1 MNDDDSDKT
10 QIAPSPVTPAK
21 PAEDDDKTVFGG
33 MPIVPETTAPPS
45 ELIAADEEATAPPV
59 SVPELAPTPEL
70 DPERTVFAL
79 AEPILDVADE
89 PAEEVTAPPVTSE
102 PELSSSVDVTTPP
115 ESAAEPEP
123 VVEEQAAQTPPPA
136 APMPIVPPPPGD
148 GGAVPI
154 GTVINNNYAIT
165 QLISAGGMGEVFRG
179 ENIHTGDAVAI
190 KIVLQSL
197 AHDEKIAA
205 LFKREAKVLCGLS
218 DQSIVSYYNF
228 LRDAELDRF
237 CLIMEFIDGIALS
250 DHVKEVAPLTRE
262 EAVRLLRRLAA
273 GLARA
278 HAMDVVHR
286 DLSPDNVMLRDG
298 NIDEAVLIDFGI
310 AKSSEMAES
319 TLHGQ
324 LAGKFKYISPE
335 QLGHFGGEIGP
346 RTDIYGLGLLMAAA
360 IRGEPIDMGSSVV
373 EAVDARRGIPD
384 LSDIDS
390 ALRPLIAHM
399 LEPDPVDRPHTMSD
413 IIALL
418 DDPSLMPEKYGAT
431 DGMISAGQ
439 SVRPNLSYTPSA
451 DQQTGLGQQSMVPN
465 HSVGEVSQSPFG
477 APSIVQPGQ
486 MLSQPGVNIAQPGQ
500 TTNQTREPKKKSGGG
515 FGAMVRWI
523 VLLGLVGGG
532 GYYVSQNPDLIF
544 PPEEVVEGDPLPD
557 PVEETAEGPLTRGSF
572 LAGYHEGE
580 CGFAER
586 IAAGPQAGTIATYSS
601 DATVFEGLLDAYEGL
616 FDARPSVQGNVLDV
630 VQCPV
635 ADLAK
640 ILALRPGSAP
650 VLTLD
655 SNVMESGGSIVGRL
669 SDRRGRPVWLALV
682 TTQGGVYNLTDR
694 LTEQADGSATF
705 SFALNAPEGSD
716 AQPQLLVAIAADA
729 PLIAAAAT
737 TDGAS
742 AASVMPLIEAEIVG
756 RDGAAGMTL
765 GYFDL
770 KP

>member
-1 MNDDDSDKT
+1 MTDDDPDKT
-10 QIAPSPVTPAK
+10 QIAPSAVTPPK
-21 PAEDDDKTVFGG
+21 PDVSDDRTVFGG
-33 MPIVPETTAPPS
+33 SPIVPETTAPPTS
-45 ELIAADEEATAPPV
+45 PD
-59 SVPELAPTPEL
+59 
-70 DPERTVFAL
+70 
-79 AEPILDVADE
+79 
-89 PAEEVTAPPVTSE
+89 VTAPPVA
-102 PELSSSVDVTTPP
+102 VDAPDRTIISTDAVTPSAVESDRTVMATTPP
-115 ESAAEPEP
+115 VMPAPVPVPAPDPEPVAAEPPKAAPEP
-123 VVEEQAAQTPPPA
+123 
-136 APMPIVPPPPGD
+136 APMPEPSPPPSD

-228 LRDAELDRF
+228 LRDADLDRF
-237 CLIMEFIDGIALS
+237 CLIMEFIDGVALS
-250 DHVKEVAPLTRE
+250 DHVKDVAPLTRE
-262 EAVRLLRRLAA
+262 EGARLLRRLAA

-298 NIDEAVLIDFGI
+298 DIDEAVLIDFGI

-360 IRGEPIDMGSSVV
+360 LRGEPIDMGSSVV

-384 LSDIDS
+384 VSDIDP

-399 LEPDPVDRPHTMSD
+399 LEPDPANRPHTMTD
-413 IIALL
+413 IITLL
-418 DDPSLMPEKYGAT
+418 DDPSLIPDKYGAVERPLA
-431 DGMISAGQ
+431 SGQ
-439 SVRPNLSYTPSA
+439 TASPSLSYVPTA
-451 DQQTGLGQQSMVPN
+451 EQQSIVPN
-465 HSVGEVSQSPFG
+465 FGAQETSQSPFG
-477 APSIVQPGQ
+477 APAPAQPGQ

-500 TTNQTREPKKKSGGG
+500 TINQSRAPQKKQGSGIGG
-515 FGAMVRWI
+515 AVRWL
-523 VLLGLVGGG
+523 VLLGLLGGA
-532 GYYVSQNPDLIF
+532 GYYISENPELIF
-544 PPEEVVEGDPLPD
+544 PAEEVADGDPLPD
-557 PVEETAEGPLTRGSF
+557 PVEETAQGPLTRGSF
-572 LAGYHEGE
+572 LAAYHVGA

-586 IAAGPQAGTIATYSS
+586 IAAGPLSGTIATYSA
-601 DATVFEGLLDAYEGL
+601 DPDGFEGLLDDYDEL
-616 FDARPSVQGNVLDV
+616 FDAQPAVQSNIVAEA
-630 VQCPV
+630 QCPA

-640 ILALRPGSAP
+640 ILAARPGGAP
-650 VLTLD
+650 VLALD
-655 SNVMESGGSIVGRL
+655 SDVMENGGSIVGRL

-682 TTQGGVYNLTDR
+682 TTEGGVYNLTDR

-705 SFALNAPEGSD
+705 SFALNAPAGSD

-737 TDGAS
+737 TDGAN
-742 AASVMPLIEAEIVG
+742 AASVMPLIEAEVLG
-756 RDGAAGMTL
+756 RDGEAGMTL